1 MQVFSG
7 TDEILRKY
15 NYDRSSIV
23 QILSHLQEIHSYLP
37 FRELE
42 YISDVLSLPLSK
54 IFGIIT
60 FYADFKLN
68 KPGKYNIKSCQGT
81 ACFVKNANMIT
92 NTLKFDFEI
101 EPGKTTSDQLF
112 SMEHVSCIG
121 ACALAPVVEIN
132 GEVHGEMDSKQMRR
146 IVKRLKRE
154 AEKL

>member
-1 MQVFSG
+1 MEIFSE

-15 NYDRSSIV
+15 EYKGSSIV
-23 QILSHLQEIHSYLP
+23 QVLSELQNLHSYLP
-37 FRELE
+37 FEDLE
-42 YISDVLSLPLSK
+42 YISRRLNLPLAK
-54 IFGIIT
+54 IYGIIT

-68 KPGKYNIKSCQGT
+68 KPGKYNIKSCHGT
-81 ACFVKNANMIT
+81 ACYVKNAEMIT
-92 NTLKFDFEI
+92 NTLKFDFDI
-101 EPGKTTSDQLF
+101 EPGKTTDDELF

-154 AEKL
+154 EEKS

>member
-1 MQVFSG
+1 MQIFSG

-15 NYDRSSIV
+15 DYNSSSII
-23 QILSHLQEIHSYLP
+23 QILSELQELHSYLP
-37 FRELE
+37 FEE
-42 YISDVLSLPLSK
+42 IEFISKTLKLPLAK
-54 IFGIIT
+54 IYGIIT

-68 KPGKYNIKSCQGT
+68 KPGKYNIKSCHGT

-101 EPGKTTSDQLF
+101 EPGKTTSDELF

-154 AEKL
+154 VEPS

>member
-1 MQVFSG
+1 MEIFSE

-15 NYDRSSIV
+15 EYKGSSIIQV
-23 QILSHLQEIHSYLP
+23 LSELQEIHSYLP
-37 FRELE
+37 FEELK
-42 YISDVLSLPLSK
+42 YISRSLKLSLSK
-54 IFGIIT
+54 IYGIIT

-68 KPGKYNIKSCQGT
+68 KPGKYNIKSCHGT
-81 ACFVKNANMIT
+81 ACYVKNADMIT
-92 NTLKFDFEI
+92 NTLKFDFDI
-101 EPGKTTSDQLF
+101 EPGKTTSDDLF

-154 AEKL
+154 NEGS

>member
-1 MQVFSG
+1 MQIFSE

-15 NYDRSSIV
+15 EYKGSSII
-23 QILSHLQEIHSYLP
+23 QILSDLQDFHSYLP
-37 FRELE
+37 FEKIE
-42 YISDVLSLPLSK
+42 YISKRLNLPLSK

-68 KPGKYNIKSCQGT
+68 KPGKYNIKSCHGT
-81 ACFVKNANMIT
+81 ACYVKNAEMIT

-101 EPGKTTSDQLF
+101 EPAKTTSDELF

-132 GEVHGEMDSKQMRR
+132 GEVHGEMDSKKMRR
-146 IVKRLKRE
+146 IVKKLKRE
-154 AEKL
+154 ADNS

>member
-1 MQVFSG
+1 MQIFSE

-15 NYDRSSIV
+15 KYKGSAIV
-23 QILSHLQEIHSYLP
+23 QVLSNIQDSHGYLP
-37 FRELE
+37 YEELI
-42 YISDVLSLPLSK
+42 YISNKLNLPLSK
-54 IFGIIT
+54 IYGIIT

-68 KPGKYNIKSCQGT
+68 KPGKYNIKSCHGT
-81 ACFVKNANMIT
+81 ACFVKNADMIT
-92 NTLKFDFEI
+92 NTLKFDFDI
-101 EPGKTTSDQLF
+101 EPGKTTSDELF

-154 AEKL
+154 AEQP